1 MTSAETIFALSSGAG
16 RSAVA
21 IVRIS
26 GPFSGELLA
35 GMADGLPNPRQFA
48 VKPICDPQ
56 SGELLDRAVVA
67 WLPGPRS
74 FTGEDCAELHLHGS
88 PAVVRAV
95 MAALASHEGVRPAEP
110 GEFTRRALL
119 NGKLDLVEVEGLA
132 DLLEAHTAKQ
142 RRQAFRQ
149 MSGAASS
156 VIETWR
162 EQLVLIR
169 ADIEAVVD
177 FVDEP
182 GVAEEAA
189 PGIDARIRSLRDQIV
204 ETIDRAGMAE
214 VIRDGV
220 RVVLAGMPNTGK
232 SSLLN
237 MLAKREAAIVSDVPG
252 TTRDTIEVFLDLNG
266 LPVILT
272 DTAGLREKVSDP
284 VEEEGIRRSRRRISD
299 ADIVVWIWSADVM
312 GSDTSDG
319 ITPDITAQNKCDLD
333 SGLTRNEDTGAELRI
348 STRTGHGISAFI
360 EQLSVLLGQRFGLEE
375 PSVLVSERQ
384 IIAAKKSIRFLNDA
398 LEASASQL
406 ELKAEEIRSASNEI
420 GRLTGKVGVEEWLG
434 AIFSRFCVGK

>member
-1 MTSAETIFALSSGAG
+1 
-16 RSAVA
+16 
-21 IVRIS
+21 
-26 GPFSGELLA
+26 
-35 GMADGLPNPRQFA
+35 
-48 VKPICDPQ
+48 
-56 SGELLDRAVVA
+56 
-67 WLPGPRS
+67 
-74 FTGEDCAELHLHGS
+74 
-88 PAVVRAV
+88 

-177 FVDEP
+177 FIDEP

-189 PGIDARIRSLRDQIV
+189 PGIDARIRSLRDQIG
-204 ETIDRAGMAE
+204 ETIDRAGIAE

-252 TTRDTIEVFLDLNG
+252 TTRDTIEVFLDLNS

-312 GSDTSDG
+312 GSDTPDG

-333 SGLTRNEDTGAELRI
+333 LGLTRNEDTGAELRI

-384 IIAAKKSIRFLNDA
+384 IIAAQKSIRFLNDA
-398 LEASASQL
+398 LEVSASQL
-406 ELKAEEIRSASNEI
+406 ELKAEEIRRASNEI
-420 GRLTGKVGVEEWLG
+420 GRLTGKVDVEEWLG
-434 AIFSRFCVGK
+434 AIFSRFCIGK